1 MLTGSP
7 QLERSK
13 LFTYTGINS
22 DTYSTQMEYVQFAL
36 TLQWRDSISLLHEEA
51 EQEEKQQGNHLLV
64 IVEENEHMD
73 FVTFLG

>member
-1 MLTGSP
+1 
-7 QLERSK
+7 
-13 LFTYTGINS
+13 
-22 DTYSTQMEYVQFAL
+22 MEYVQFAL

-51 EQEEKQQGNHLLV
+51 GQEEKQQGNHLLV